1 MNAQGIRLTTFV
13 VSVPVVSRGGSWGAF
28 VVTAIAMRVVNIATY
43 TVVIMGHGIVMH
55 LTWYII
61 KILYHS
67 IQYLNKYHM
76 MSRRE
81 KGRTFQA
88 SFFKARTFRGSFFK
102 ASEFSMRAIAL

>member
-1 MNAQGIRLTTFV
+1 MNALALHRTTFV
-13 VSVPVVSRGGSWGAF
+13 VSVPVVSRGRTAGKF
-28 VVTAIAMRVVNIATY
+28 VVTAIAMRVVNIVTY

-76 MSRRE
+76 MSRLA
-81 KGRTFQA
+81 KGRTFPA
-88 SFFKARTFRGSFFK
+88 SLFK

>member
-1 MNAQGIRLTTFV
+1 MNALALRRTTFV
-13 VSVPVVSRGGSWGAF
+13 VCVTVVSRGGSWGAF
-28 VVTAIAMRVVNIATY
+28 VNVIAPSVANIATS

-76 MSRRE
+76 MSRLA
-81 KGRTFQA
+81 KGRTFPA
-88 SFFKARTFRGSFFK
+88 SLFK

>member
-1 MNAQGIRLTTFV
+1 MNALALRRTTFV
-13 VSVPVVSRGGSWGAF
+13 VSVPVVSRGRTAGKF

-67 IQYLNKYHM
+67 IQYLNKLD
-76 MSRRE
+76 
-81 KGRTFQA
+81 A
-88 SFFKARTFRGSFFK
+88 AP
-102 ASEFSMRAIAL
+102 

>member
-1 MNAQGIRLTTFV
+1 MNALELRRTTFV
-13 VSVPVVSRGGSWGAF
+13 VFVTAVSRGRTAGKF

-43 TVVIMGHGIVMH
+43 TIVMGHVMH

-76 MSRRE
+76 MSRRA
-81 KGRTFQA
+81 KGRTFRA
-88 SFFKARTFRGSFFK
+88 SLFK